1 MPRVDIACWLAAV
14 LIVML
19 AIVVVSL
26 WLELQG
32 ERERAADLERVLK
45 ANREALKRYGSPG
58 Y

>member
-1 MPRVDIACWLAAV
+1 
-14 LIVML
+14 ML

-45 ANREALKRYGSPG
+45 TTREALKRYGSTR